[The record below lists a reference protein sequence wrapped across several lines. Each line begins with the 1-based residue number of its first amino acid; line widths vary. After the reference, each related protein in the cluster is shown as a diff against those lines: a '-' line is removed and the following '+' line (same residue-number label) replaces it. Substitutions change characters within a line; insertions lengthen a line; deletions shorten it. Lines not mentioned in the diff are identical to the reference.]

1 MEEEYYNDT
10 VGNFLL
16 DEINFTWGKKILM
29 AFEWTL
35 LEILGNG
42 LIFGMIQFVCARVI
56 QEFTDFQQNL
66 VQTQSVP
73 VCFLI
78 IPYS

>member
-42 LIFGMIQFVCARVI
+42 LIFGMIQFERLGADPMKRRL
-56 QEFTDFQQNL
+56 TDQ
-66 VQTQSVP
+66 VSKY
-73 VCFLI
+73 LI
-78 IPYS
+78 